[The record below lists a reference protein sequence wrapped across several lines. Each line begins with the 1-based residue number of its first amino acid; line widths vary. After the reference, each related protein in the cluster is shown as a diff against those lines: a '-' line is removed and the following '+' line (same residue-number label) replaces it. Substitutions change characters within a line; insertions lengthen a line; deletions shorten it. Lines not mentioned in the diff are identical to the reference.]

1 MWKRR
6 LFWLNQWKKEA
17 LVEIAAR
24 HLIRPWIITSRLVS
38 RRLTWWWV
46 KVLHWRREI
55 VKFQLVRAL
64 ISITLMLW
72 ILNQSSLKRICLQAQ
87 SNQLNQPFQDTL
99 VTVESQTISNKFH
112 KKHQKDQLKTWKC
125 TPRYKP
131 SNKCCK
137 VCNSNKIIVLLQ
149 LAEITWIQWLKG
161 LKNKWELFYS
171 HNWLN
176 NP

>member
-1 MWKRR
+1 MWRR
-6 LFWLNQWKKEA
+6 RFFWLNQLKKEA
-17 LVEIAAR
+17 LVDIVAR
-24 HLIRPWIITSRLVS
+24 LRIRPWIITSRLAS

-46 KVLHWRREI
+46 RVLHWRREI
-55 VKFQLVRAL
+55 VKWVRVRAL

-72 ILNQSSLKRICLQAQ
+72 ILNQFSLKRICFLAQ
-87 SNQLNQPFQDTL
+87 SNQLNQSFLDTL
-99 VTVESQTISNKFH
+99 VTVESQTINKFH
-112 KKHQKDQLKTWKC
+112 KKHLKDQLKTWKC
-125 TPRYKP
+125 TQPCKP

-149 LAEITWIQWLKG
+149 LAEITWILWLKG
-161 LKNKWELFYS
+161 LKNKWVLFYS